1 MMSKQYLL
9 EIGLEEIPAR
19 FLQPLS
25 LQLKESVEQF
35 LQAERIQFDTVTPL
49 ATPRRL
55 AVIVDGLADK
65 QADISEVAKGP
76 AMKIAKDEAG
86 NWSKAALGFLRGQ
99 GATPEDS
106 FVEAIKGVDYLHV
119 KKFIP
124 GQSVETVLAQLP
136 QVIQAMTFPVAMH
149 WNQIETSFIRPIH
162 WMVSLLDNEVVPFEF
177 VGVTADRMSR
187 GHRFL
192 GHDVVIQSPATYVE
206 QLKQECVMVD
216 FAERQAIIKAQIEAL
231 ASQQQWIVPID
242 ADLLE
247 EVTAIVEWPTVFYG
261 EFETS
266 YLEVPEQVL
275 ITAMR
280 DHQRYFYATNQAGE
294 LLPYFISVR
303 NGNAEHLEQVIKGNR
318 KVLRARLED
327 ALFFYKEDLKRP
339 LSYYLEKLENVNEH
353 SSLGSLA
360 AKQRRVGELVP
371 VLAKAIHAD
380 EQAVQD
386 AVAASGVYKYDL
398 MTQTVGEFD
407 ELQGEI
413 GAVYAEHYGLSSA
426 VATAI
431 KEQYLPKSSGGMLPT
446 TTASQLLAVADKLDT
461 LIHYFKVELI
471 PTGSND
477 PYALR
482 RQATGIVEIVL
493 ANQWQFDLNTLLLQH
508 PLVRNDEP
516 LLAALQAFFKA
527 RVAVALEREQIDYDI
542 IQAVIANNQM
552 VLTQMVHTATQLQA
566 KKDEEP
572 EHYRQIVESITRV
585 VNLGAKAEVAEMDVA
600 LAQTASETALIN
612 YASSLGLGNVMDVLQ
627 QLVAP
632 IQAYF
637 EENMVNAEDEAI
649 RQNRLATMRTLT
661 DYVLDYVDPRQL
673 ISKF

>member
-1 MMSKQYLL
+1 MSKQYLL

-19 FLQPLS
+19 FLQSLS
-25 LQLKESVEQF
+25 LQLKERVEQF
-35 LQAERIQFDTVTPL
+35 LQAERIEFENITPL
-49 ATPRRL
+49 STPRRL
-55 AVIVDGLADK
+55 SVIVDGLAEK
-65 QADISEVAKGP
+65 QEDVSEVAKGP

-106 FVEAIKGVDYLHV
+106 FVESIKGVEYLHV

-124 GQSVETVLAQLP
+124 GQPVESVLAKLP
-136 QVIQAMTFPVAMH
+136 QVIQAMTFPVTMH

-162 WMVSLLDNEVVPFEF
+162 WIVSLLDSEVVPFEF
-177 VGVTADRMSR
+177 VGVTADRLSR

-192 GHDVVIQSPATYVE
+192 GHDVLIQSPATYVE
-206 QLKQECVMVD
+206 QLKQEFVMVD
-216 FAERQAIIKAQIEAL
+216 FVERQAVIKAQIEDL
-231 ASQQQWIVPID
+231 AANQQWVVPID

-261 EFETS
+261 EFETN

-280 DHQRYFYATNQAGE
+280 DHQRYFYATDKTGK

-339 LSYYLEKLENVNEH
+339 LSYYLEKLEHVNEH
-353 SSLGSLA
+353 FKLGSLA
-360 AKQRRVGELVP
+360 AKQRRIGELILMV
-371 VLAKAIHAD
+371 ADAIHAD

-386 AVAASGVYKYDL
+386 AVAASQVYKYDL

-413 GAVYAEHYGLSSA
+413 GAVYAEHFGLSSA

-431 KEQYLPKSSGGMLPT
+431 KEQYLPKSSGGALPT
-446 TTASQLLAVADKLDT
+446 ATASQLLAVADKLDT

-493 ANQWQFDLNTLLLQH
+493 ANQWKFDLNALLLQH
-508 PLVRNDEP
+508 PLVKNDEP
-516 LLAALQAFFKA
+516 LLAALQEFFKA
-527 RVAVALEREQIDYDI
+527 RIAVALEREHIDYDI
-542 IQAVIANNQM
+542 IQAVIANKQL
-552 VLTQMVHTATQLQA
+552 VLTQMVQTATQLQA
-566 KKDEEP
+566 KKAQEP
-572 EHYRQIVESITRV
+572 EQYRQIVEAITRV
-585 VNLGAKAEVAEMDVA
+585 VNLGAKAEVAAIDVD
-600 LAQTASETALIN
+600 LAQTVSETALIN
-612 YASSLGLGNVMDVLQ
+612 YALSLGLGNVIDVLQ
-627 QLVAP
+627 QLVNP

-637 EENMVNAEDEAI
+637 EENMVNAEDDAI

-661 DYVLDYVDPRQL
+661 DYVLDYMDPRQL

>member
-1 MMSKQYLL
+1 MSKQYLL

-19 FLQPLS
+19 FLQSLS
-25 LQLKESVEQF
+25 LQLKERVEQF
-35 LQAERIQFDTVTPL
+35 LQAERIEFENITPL
-49 ATPRRL
+49 STPRRL
-55 AVIVDGLADK
+55 SVIVDGLAEK
-65 QADISEVAKGP
+65 QEDVSEVAKGP

-106 FVEAIKGVDYLHV
+106 FVESIKGVEYLHV

-124 GQSVETVLAQLP
+124 GQTVESVLAKLP
-136 QVIQAMTFPVAMH
+136 QVIQAMTFPVTMH

-162 WMVSLLDNEVVPFEF
+162 WIVSLLDSEVVPFEF
-177 VGVTADRMSR
+177 VGVTADRLSR

-192 GHDVVIQSPATYVE
+192 GHDVLIQSPATYVE
-206 QLKQECVMVD
+206 QLKQEFVMVD
-216 FAERQAIIKAQIEAL
+216 FVERQAVIKAQIEDL
-231 ASQQQWIVPID
+231 AANQQWVVPID

-261 EFETS
+261 EFETN

-280 DHQRYFYATNQAGE
+280 DHQRYFYATDKTGK

-339 LSYYLEKLENVNEH
+339 LSYYLEKLEHVNEH
-353 SSLGSLA
+353 FKLGSLA
-360 AKQRRVGELVP
+360 AKQRRIGELILMV
-371 VLAKAIHAD
+371 ADAIHAD

-386 AVAASGVYKYDL
+386 AVAASQVYKYDL

-413 GAVYAEHYGLSSA
+413 GAVYAEHFGLSSA

-431 KEQYLPKSSGGMLPT
+431 KEQYLPKSSGGALPT
-446 TTASQLLAVADKLDT
+446 ATASQLLAVADKLDT

-493 ANQWQFDLNTLLLQH
+493 ANQWKFDLNALLLQH
-508 PLVRNDEP
+508 PLVKNDEP
-516 LLAALQAFFKA
+516 LLAALQEFFKA
-527 RVAVALEREQIDYDI
+527 RIAVALEREHIDYDI
-542 IQAVIANNQM
+542 IQAVIANKQL
-552 VLTQMVHTATQLQA
+552 VLTQMVQTATQLQA
-566 KKDEEP
+566 KKAQEP
-572 EHYRQIVESITRV
+572 EQYRQIVEAITRV
-585 VNLGAKAEVAEMDVA
+585 VNLGAKAEVAAIDVD
-600 LAQTASETALIN
+600 LAQTVSETALIN
-612 YASSLGLGNVMDVLQ
+612 YALSLGLGNVIDVLQ
-627 QLVAP
+627 QLVNP

-637 EENMVNAEDEAI
+637 EENMVNAEDDAI

-661 DYVLDYVDPRQL
+661 DYVLDYMDPRQL

>member
-19 FLQPLS
+19 FLQSLS
-25 LQLKESVEQF
+25 LQLKERVEQF
-35 LQAERIQFDTVTPL
+35 LQAERIEFENITSL
-49 ATPRRL
+49 STPRRL
-55 AVIVDGLADK
+55 SVIVDGLAEK
-65 QADISEVAKGP
+65 QEDVSEVAKGP

-106 FVEAIKGVDYLHV
+106 FVESIKGVEYLHV

-124 GQSVETVLAQLP
+124 GQPVESVLAKLP
-136 QVIQAMTFPVAMH
+136 QVIQAMTFPVTMH

-162 WMVSLLDNEVVPFEF
+162 WIVSLLDNEVVPFEF
-177 VGVTADRMSR
+177 VGVTADRLSR

-192 GHDVVIQSPATYVE
+192 GHDVLIQSPATYVE
-206 QLKQECVMVD
+206 QLKQEFVMVD
-216 FAERQAIIKAQIEAL
+216 FVERQAVIKAQIEDL
-231 ASQQQWIVPID
+231 AANQQWVVPID
-242 ADLLE
+242 TDLLE

-261 EFETS
+261 EFETN

-280 DHQRYFYATNQAGE
+280 DHQRYFYATDKAGK

-339 LSYYLEKLENVNEH
+339 LSYYLEKLEHVNEH
-353 SSLGSLA
+353 FKLGSLA
-360 AKQRRVGELVP
+360 AKQRRIGELIPMV
-371 VLAKAIHAD
+371 ADAIHAD

-386 AVAASGVYKYDL
+386 AVAASQVYKYDL

-413 GAVYAEHYGLSSA
+413 GAVYAEHFGLSSA

-431 KEQYLPKSSGGMLPT
+431 KEQYLPKSSGGALPT

-471 PTGSND
+471 PNGSND

-493 ANQWQFDLNTLLLQH
+493 ANQWQFDLNALLLQH
-508 PLVRNDEP
+508 PLVKNDEP
-516 LLAALQAFFKA
+516 LLAALQEFFKA
-527 RVAVALEREQIDYDI
+527 RVTVALEREHIDYDI
-542 IQAVIANNQM
+542 IQAVIANKQL
-552 VLTQMVHTATQLQA
+552 VLTQMVQTATQLQA
-566 KKDEEP
+566 KKAQEP
-572 EHYRQIVESITRV
+572 ERYRQIVEAITRV
-585 VNLGAKAEVAEMDVA
+585 VNLGAKAEVAAIDA
-600 LAQTASETALIN
+600 DLAQTVSETALIN
-612 YASSLGLGNVMDVLQ
+612 YALSLGLGNVIDVLQ
-627 QLVAP
+627 QLVEP

-661 DYVLDYVDPRQL
+661 DYVLDYMDPRQL